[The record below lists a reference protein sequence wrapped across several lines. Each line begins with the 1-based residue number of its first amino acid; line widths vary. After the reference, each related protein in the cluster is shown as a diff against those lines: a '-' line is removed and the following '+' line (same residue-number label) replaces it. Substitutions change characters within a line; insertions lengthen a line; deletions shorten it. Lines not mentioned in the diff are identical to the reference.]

1 MRVKVTIL
9 LSIQY
14 VAKETI
20 LKIGNKDHRKIE
32 LSQKCQANIEI
43 WYVFL
48 RLEALKDLPFL
59 EQVLSDALIKNVCTS
74 ECIGI

>member
-20 LKIGNKDHRKIE
+20 LKTGNKDHRKIE
-32 LSQKCQANIEI
+32 LSQKCQAKIEI
-43 WYVFL
+43 
-48 RLEALKDLPFL
+48 
-59 EQVLSDALIKNVCTS
+59 
-74 ECIGI
+74 

>member
-1 MRVKVTIL
+1 MVGLMYIQIFSHSIYSNTFSNFKNKHTMRVKVTIL

-32 LSQKCQANIEI
+32 LSQKCQAKIEI
-43 WYVFL
+43 
-48 RLEALKDLPFL
+48 
-59 EQVLSDALIKNVCTS
+59 
-74 ECIGI
+74 